1 MTLRTAIE
9 PWTGLVAGVLVTG
22 AVIVLFAG
30 GILPPSPAG
39 IFLSFAGGLT
49 AGLFI
54 QGPLMK
60 GALAGAACGC
70 LAVVGMVIWMVNI
83 EVIPGGILPIL
94 PGIGG
99 FALIMSVFF
108 VPSNTVSGIIGVA
121 IRKWSG
127 REPFTSPGQPENS
140 WMNGRYQWT
149 GILLGSLIIGGSVFL
164 VGSLNPLQ
172 IIPPLAA
179 GFIAGFLSRG
189 GTRAGFESGLITGFI
204 GVGINA
210 LLLLWISL
218 QATGFVAG
226 LAGIVL
232 VLVALVAVPT
242 AVIGGIIGAVVN
254 LRIFRSDAQ

>member
-1 MTLRTAIE
+1 MTLRTATE
-9 PWTGLVAGVLVTG
+9 PWTGLIAGVLVTG
-22 AVIVLFAG
+22 AVIALFAG

-39 IFLSFAGGLT
+39 ILLSFSGGLT
-49 AGLFI
+49 AGLFTR
-54 QGPLMK
+54 GTLMM

-70 LAVVGMVIWMVNI
+70 LAVAGMVIWMVSV
-83 EVIPGGILPIL
+83 EVTGGISPFL
-94 PGIGG
+94 PGIGA
-99 FALIMSVFF
+99 FALIISVFF
-108 VPSNTVSGIIGVA
+108 VPSSTGSGIIGVV

-127 REPFTSPGQPENS
+127 REPSTSPGLREGS

-149 GILLGSLIIGGSVFL
+149 GIMLGSLIIAGSVFL

-172 IIPPLAA
+172 IVPPLAA

-189 GTRAGFESGLITGFI
+189 GTRAGFESGLLTGFI

-242 AVIGGIIGAVVN
+242 AVIGGIIGAI
-254 LRIFRSDAQ
+254 LKMSIFRSDAQ